1 MRFNSDQPIFAQI
14 QDLLVEEVL
23 SGRLASGE
31 RLPSAR
37 ELAASLEV
45 NPNTATRAL
54 QGLADSGVARC
65 ERGTGYFVAE
75 GGPAIARA
83 ERRRRFFDE
92 ALPSVFKAMDEL
104 GVTAEDFLARYA
116 ARGKA
121 ALKEASPQNGLIEG
135 AREQ

>member
-1 MRFNSDQPIFAQI
+1 MRFNSDRPIFAQI
-14 QDLLVEEVL
+14 QDLLVEDII
-23 SGRLASGE
+23 SGRLASGA

-65 ERGTGYFVAE
+65 ERGTGYFIAE
-75 GGPAIARA
+75 AGPAIARE
-83 ERRRRFFDE
+83 ERRRRFFEE

-121 ALKEASPQNGLIEG
+121 APKRS
-135 AREQ
+135 